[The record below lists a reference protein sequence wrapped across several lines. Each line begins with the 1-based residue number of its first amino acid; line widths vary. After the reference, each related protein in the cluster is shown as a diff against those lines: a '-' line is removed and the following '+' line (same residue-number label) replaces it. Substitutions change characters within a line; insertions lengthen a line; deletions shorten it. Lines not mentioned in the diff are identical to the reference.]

1 METLRDEAR
10 ELVENLP
17 EKYLPSVI
25 GLMESLNYLHKD
37 ESPAPRKK
45 LDLTQYMNKGERMF
59 KDADEVDEF
68 IKEARR
74 ERF

>member
-1 METLRDEAR
+1 
-10 ELVENLP
+10 
-17 EKYLPSVI
+17 
-25 GLMESLNYLHKD
+25 MESLNYLHKD